1 MLYTKTVYSVLYPE
15 VSDYIKQIY
24 QQPEIYNLHEDSYLD
39 GSKHEENHFREAYL
53 HWVHQGASGLHGY
66 KHFYPTAGSSEAIR
80 EVLSNVS
87 TGRYGADNEKGVIHV
102 FKGEYEG
109 FTALSDKVIYHDRN
123 DWSSLIGNSVDAF
136 HPNDLFVLSEPS
148 SIDGNCWHKF
158 EAFIKFC
165 EKQKISVAVDL
176 AYIGALTTHT
186 SVALGSPWIKY
197 VFISLS
203 KCFGTYFRRIGGVF
217 SRDPIPGLIGNQ
229 WFKNLDSLYIG
240 RKLMEKFSLHELP
253 MKYANVQFIAVE
265 LALGEE
271 QAFKTDCAD
280 VFMLA
285 NSYNA
290 TAAGLSD
297 CIRTDN
303 DIARIC
309 LTPAITKLLKGEIK
323 P

>member
-15 VSDYIKQIY
+15 VSNYIKQIY
-24 QQPEIYNLHEDSYLD
+24 QQPEIYELHEDSYLD
-39 GSKHEENHFREAYL
+39 GSKHEEKHFREAYL
-53 HWVHQGASGLHGY
+53 LWVHQGVQGLHGY

-80 EVLSNVS
+80 EVLGNVS
-87 TGRYGADNEKGVIHV
+87 TGRYNENKTKGTIHV

-109 FTALSDKVIYHDRN
+109 FAALSDTVVYHDRN
-123 DWSSLIGNSVDAF
+123 SWTSLIDGGEKTFGS
-136 HPNDLFVLSEPS
+136 HDLFVLSEPS
-148 SIDGNCWHKF
+148 SIDGNCWSRF
-158 EAFIKFC
+158 GQFVDFC
-165 EKQKISVAVDL
+165 QANNISVAVDL

-186 SVALGSPWIKY
+186 SVPLGSPCIKY

-217 SRDPIPGLIGNQ
+217 SREPVPGLIGNQ

-253 MKYANVQFIAVE
+253 MKYANVQFMAVE
-265 LALGEE
+265 LALGEQ

-285 NSYNA
+285 NSYKA
-290 TAAGLSD
+290 KEAGLGD

-303 DIARIC
+303 NIARIC